1 MFNTPSQVS
10 GRLTKLHMEQR
21 LFQRLDSNI
30 AQIDQTINT
39 LLMNANDR
47 SLSNAEMAGGAS
59 TISNGG
65 VYGHLICMPIIE

>member
-10 GRLTKLHMEQR
+10 GRLTKLHIEQR
-21 LFQRLDSNI
+21 LFQRLNLNI
-30 AQIDQTINT
+30 AQTDQTINT
-39 LLMNANDR
+39 LLTIANDR

-65 VYGHLICMPIIE
+65 IYGHLICMPIIE

>member
-1 MFNTPSQVS
+1 MFNIPSQVP
-10 GRLTKLHMEQR
+10 GRLTKFYTEQW

-39 LLMNANDR
+39 LLMNANDK
-47 SLSNAEMAGGAS
+47 SLSNAEVGGDAS

-65 VYGHLICMPIIE
+65 VYGHLICMPIIK